1 MINWLI
7 LVFIFL
13 AILTILKALEGAFK
27 AKTWEDTLYN
37 LMFIGAVIVVLV
49 FRAKV
54 R

>member
-7 LVFIFL
+7 IVFLLL
-13 AILTILKALEGAFK
+13 AILTILEALEGAFK
-27 AKTWEDTLYN
+27 AKTWEDTMYN